1 MANMW
6 EEKSFIPLIV
16 RNTDPAS
23 AQAGTFP
30 CNMHKRILHKGV
42 AVASQVL
49 CTSTTLNKRKA
60 YVI

>member
-1 MANMW
+1 MW

-30 CNMHKRILHKGV
+30 GNMYK
-42 AVASQVL
+42 
-49 CTSTTLNKRKA
+49 
-60 YVI
+60 